1 MPDSA
6 ARKDRRTTMVPVT
19 TMEEVPILSSEERAE
34 LIAALQESEA
44 DIKAGRGKTYD
55 SKTLTERLMRIYRG
69 EEP

>member
-1 MPDSA
+1 
-6 ARKDRRTTMVPVT
+6 MVPVT

-55 SKTLTERLMRIYRG
+55 SKTLTERFMRIYRG